1 MKRLI
6 KKLLGITELE
16 RQLEAVLRHHNIKL
30 EKQPHYKVAEQKQL
44 GFKANGK

>member
-16 RQLEAVLRHHNIKL
+16 RQLQAIMQHQGIQL
-30 EKQPHYKVAEQKQL
+30 EKQPHYKVKEKKEL
-44 GFKANGK
+44 GFKAK